1 MSVEEIYALSFI
13 DHWFL
18 DQIEEIIAAEAKS
31 PPVASTRWTLHAAQ
45 AEARRLLRRAP
56 GAADRHQ
63 RSRHPRAASCAQGA
77 PGLQARGHLRR

>member
-18 DQIEEIIAAEAKS
+18 DQIEEIIAAEGE
-31 PPVASTRWTLHAAQ
+31 VACRWHRRAGRRTPAQ
-45 AEARRLLRRAP
+45 AEARWLLRCAP

-63 RSRHPRAASCAQGA
+63 
-77 PGLQARGHLRR
+77 